1 MKNLLIIDDEGVLRM
16 ASSID
21 DGSND
26 FYLNG
31 DLVPSSDWVGSG
43 NYIYTVAG
51 VTYTIKKAASS
62 TGNYQLIQDSEY
74 NFRFQRIFSKKE
86 EYLDLFYPVGSYYDT
101 SDDDFDPNVSFV
113 GTWVKLTD
121 GRVLIATGTGYDS
134 GDTGGSKDA
143 VVVSHSHGPS
153 DSGYRFMHS
162 HGTLS
167 GGDMAGP
174 SGAGRHYAYQG
185 NRTDGAYWG
194 SGESTDSAGVSGTG
208 KNMQPYL
215 VVNRWHRTA

>member
-51 VTYTIKKAASS
+51 ITYTIAKAASS

-74 NFRFQRIFSKKE
+74 AFHFQRVFSKKE
-86 EYLDLFYPVGSYYDT
+86 EYLDLFYPVGSYYET

-113 GTWVKLTD
+113 GTWEKLTD
-121 GRVLIATGTGYDS
+121 GRVLIATGTGYSS

-162 HGTLS
+162 HGALS
-167 GGDMAGP
+167 GGVMESQPGY
-174 SGAGRHYAYQG
+174 GRHYPYQED
-185 NRTDGAYWG
+185 RSDSSYWA
-194 SGESTDSAGVSGTG
+194 SGETTASTGVSGTG